1 MRPFKVK
8 ILASDHPFY
17 EGECYSLTLP
27 TTNGMYGIFAR
38 HSNMIAAIVP
48 GTMHYRLRENEQLD
62 AAISGGMFKI
72 ENGEVL
78 VLADTIERPEEI
90 DANRARR
97 NADEAMEAMRQKRSI
112 IEYRAAQATLAR
124 AMSRLRVK
132 QRNEP

>member
-1 MRPFKVK
+1 MRPFRVR

-17 EGECYSLTLP
+17 EGECYSLILP

-48 GTMHYRLRENEQLD
+48 GTMHYRLREDEQLD

-97 NADEAMEAMRQKRSI
+97 NADEAMEAMRQRRSI

>member
-48 GTMHYRLRENEQLD
+48 GTMHYRLREDEQLD

-97 NADEAMEAMRQKRSI
+97 NADEAMEAMRQRRSI

>member
-17 EGECYSLTLP
+17 EGDCYSLTLP

-97 NADEAMEAMRQKRSI
+97 NADEAMEAMRQRRSI

-132 QRNEP
+132 QRNE

>member
-48 GTMHYRLRENEQLD
+48 GTMHYRLREDEQLD

-97 NADEAMEAMRQKRSI
+97 NADEAMEAMRQRRSI

-132 QRNEP
+132 QRNE

>member
-17 EGECYSLTLP
+17 EGDCYSLTLP

-48 GTMHYRLRENEQLD
+48 GTMHYRLREDEQLD

-97 NADEAMEAMRQKRSI
+97 NADEAMEAMRQRRSI

>member
-48 GTMHYRLRENEQLD
+48 GTMHYRLREDEQLD

-97 NADEAMEAMRQKRSI
+97 NADEAMEAMRQRRSL

-132 QRNEP
+132 QRNE

>member
-97 NADEAMEAMRQKRSI
+97 NADEAMEAMRQRRSI

-132 QRNEP
+132 QRNE

>member
-17 EGECYSLTLP
+17 EGDCYSLTLP

-48 GTMHYRLRENEQLD
+48 GTMHYRLREDEQLD

-97 NADEAMEAMRQKRSI
+97 NADEAMEAMRQRRSI

-132 QRNEP
+132 QRNE

>member
-48 GTMHYRLRENEQLD
+48 GTMHYRLREDEQLD
-62 AAISGGMFKI
+62 AAISGRMFKI

-97 NADEAMEAMRQKRSI
+97 NADEAMEAMRQRRSI

-132 QRNEP
+132 QRNE